1 MRNIALLF
9 TIAGI
14 SIKTR
19 NWRIATPL
27 ALRLLCI
34 VIALQALGMRQLI
47 ASDAALKEPARSVV
61 LIDSQLVAS
70 IPKVE
75 LAGSKVIPIDGN
87 GDIIAEI
94 TKDRLPPRNIP
105 DRALFGSLIQ
115 KLIKYARSVT
125 FNLIGR

>member
-87 GDIIAEI
+87 GDVIAQI
-94 TKDRLPPRNIP
+94 TKDRPP
-105 DRALFGSLIQ
+105 S
-115 KLIKYARSVT
+115 KYSR
-125 FNLIGR
+125 

>member
-19 NWRIATPL
+19 KWRIATPL
-27 ALRLLCI
+27 VHRLLCI

-87 GDIIAEI
+87 GDVIAQI
-94 TKDRLPPRNIP
+94 TKDRPP
-105 DRALFGSLIQ
+105 S
-115 KLIKYARSVT
+115 KYSR
-125 FNLIGR
+125 

>member
-1 MRNIALLF
+1 MPMRNIALLF

-61 LIDSQLVAS
+61 LIDSALITS
-70 IPKVE
+70 TPKEE

-87 GDIIAEI
+87 GDVIAQI
-94 TKDRLPPRNIP
+94 TKDRPP
-105 DRALFGSLIQ
+105 S
-115 KLIKYARSVT
+115 KYSR
-125 FNLIGR
+125 